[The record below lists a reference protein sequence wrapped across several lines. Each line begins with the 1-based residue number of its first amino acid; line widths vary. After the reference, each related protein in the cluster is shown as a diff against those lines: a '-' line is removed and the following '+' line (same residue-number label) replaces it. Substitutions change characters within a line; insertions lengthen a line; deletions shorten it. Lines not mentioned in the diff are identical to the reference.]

1 MIIGG
6 NMKKDTDKYWRLGIF
21 AFYMIM
27 VPFACRDSYGLMIA
41 EGIGILL
48 FAPYLFADWVWPY
61 LKERRK
67 RQNEQFEREKK
78 AAIEKMAE
86 QYKHSEKAKAAEPK
100 SIAEA
105 VKPAPQSTL
114 FPNRSDQKMQADSK
128 LQSDQ
133 KAQSDRKVQ
142 SDQKAQPDRKAQA
155 GQKLQAEAEEKTVV
169 FDDRNYVWFLGDL
182 RLSASQ
188 KESVVFQVPEE
199 KIKNLSDR
207 FFDNS
212 GIQAF
217 DRSFLTEEE
226 KLSAMRQILAFG
238 RQWRRGREVGRDVL
252 GLYSAGGELSQRIR
266 AASHESHCYDG
277 GNCMPDGVV
286 SYTTSLRFCCD
297 PMVSWE
303 DLEKRRKNRIKM
315 AEENFRKSNGHVSYM
330 KQDRENW
337 GYDGPLEVENIEVCT
352 FGYDKLYLKDPFGM
366 KGVFYFHLEEKVSY
380 Y

>member
-6 NMKKDTDKYWRLGIF
+6 DMKKDTDKFWRLGIF

-27 VPFACRDSYGLMIA
+27 VLFACRDSYGLMIA

-48 FAPYLFADWVWPY
+48 FTPYLFADWVWPY

-86 QYKHSEKAKAAEPK
+86 QYKRSEQVKAVESK

-105 VKPAPQSTL
+105 VKHASQPTSS
-114 FPNRSDQKMQADSK
+114 PNRSNQKTQADAK
-128 LQSDQ
+128 P
-133 KAQSDRKVQ
+133 QSDRKEQSNQKVQ
-142 SDQKAQPDRKAQA
+142 SDRKAQA

-169 FDDRNYVWFLGDL
+169 FDDRKYVWLLGDL

-207 FFDNS
+207 FFNNS

-217 DRSFLTEEE
+217 DRSYLTEEE

-266 AASHESHCYDG
+266 ATSHESHCYDG

>member
-27 VPFACRDSYGLMIA
+27 VLFACRDSYGLMIA

-48 FAPYLFADWVWPY
+48 FAPYLFADWVLPY

-105 VKPAPQSTL
+105 VEPAPQPTPS
-114 FPNRSDQKMQADSK
+114 PNPSNQKV
-128 LQSDQ
+128 QSE
-133 KAQSDRKVQ
+133 KIPQSDRKAQ
-142 SDQKAQPDRKAQA
+142 SEVD
-155 GQKLQAEAEEKTVV
+155 EKTVV
-169 FDDRNYVWFLGDL
+169 FDEREYVWLLGDL
-182 RLSASQ
+182 RLSALQ

-199 KIKNLSDR
+199 KIKDLSDR
-207 FFDNS
+207 FFDDS

-217 DRSFLTEEE
+217 DGSFLTEEE

-238 RQWRRGREVGRDVL
+238 RQWRRGREVGRDVR

-266 AASHESHCYDG
+266 ATSHESHCYDG

-297 PMVSWE
+297 PMVSWK

>member
-6 NMKKDTDKYWRLGIF
+6 DMKKDTDKFWRLGIF

-27 VPFACRDSYGLMIA
+27 VLFACRDSYGLMIA

-48 FAPYLFADWVWPY
+48 FTPYLFADWVWPY

-86 QYKHSEKAKAAEPK
+86 QYKRSEQVKAVESK

-105 VKPAPQSTL
+105 VKHASQPTSS
-114 FPNRSDQKMQADSK
+114 PNRSNQKTQADSK
-128 LQSDQ
+128 P
-133 KAQSDRKVQ
+133 QSDRKEQSNQKVQ
-142 SDQKAQPDRKAQA
+142 SDRKAQA

-169 FDDRNYVWFLGDL
+169 FDDRKYVWLLGDL

-207 FFDNS
+207 FFNNS

-217 DRSFLTEEE
+217 DRSYLTEEE

-238 RQWRRGREVGRDVL
+238 RQWRKGSKVGRNVL
-252 GLYSAGGELSQRIR
+252 APYSAGGKLSQIIR
-266 AASHESHCYDG
+266 ENSYESHCYDG
-277 GNCMPDGVV
+277 GNCMPDGVE
-286 SYTTSLRFCCD
+286 SHTTYLRFCYD

-315 AEENFRKSNGHVSYM
+315 AEEDFRKSNGHVSYM
-330 KQDRENW
+330 KRDRENW
-337 GYDGPLEVENIEVCT
+337 GYDGPLEDENIEVCA

-366 KGVFYFHLEEKVSY
+366 KGVFYFHLEENVHFY
-380 Y
+380 

>member
-6 NMKKDTDKYWRLGIF
+6 NMKKDTDKFWRLGIF

-27 VPFACRDSYGLMIA
+27 VLFACRDSYGLMIA

-48 FAPYLFADWVWPY
+48 FTPYLFADWVWPY

-86 QYKHSEKAKAAEPK
+86 QYKRSEQVKAVESK

-105 VKPAPQSTL
+105 VKHASQPTSS
-114 FPNRSDQKMQADSK
+114 PNRSNQKTQADAK
-128 LQSDQ
+128 P
-133 KAQSDRKVQ
+133 QSDRKEQSNQKVQ
-142 SDQKAQPDRKAQA
+142 SDRKAQA

-169 FDDRNYVWFLGDL
+169 FDDRKYVWLLGDL

-207 FFDNS
+207 FFNNS

-217 DRSFLTEEE
+217 DRSYLTEEE

-238 RQWRRGREVGRDVL
+238 RQWRKGSKVGRNVL
-252 GLYSAGGELSQRIR
+252 APYSAGGKLSQIIR
-266 AASHESHCYDG
+266 ENSYESHCYDG
-277 GNCMPDGVV
+277 GNCLPDG
-286 SYTTSLRFCCD
+286 SESHTTYLRFCYD

-315 AEENFRKSNGHVSYM
+315 AEEDFRKSNGHVSYM
-330 KQDRENW
+330 KRDRENW
-337 GYDGPLEVENIEVCT
+337 GYDGPLEDENIEVCA

-366 KGVFYFHLEEKVSY
+366 KGVFYFHLEENVHFY
-380 Y
+380 

>member
-6 NMKKDTDKYWRLGIF
+6 DMKKDTDKFWRLGIF

-27 VPFACRDSYGLMIA
+27 VLFACRDSYGLMIA

-48 FAPYLFADWVWPY
+48 FTPYLFADWVWPY

-86 QYKHSEKAKAAEPK
+86 QYKRSEQVKAVELK

-105 VKPAPQSTL
+105 VKHASQPTSS
-114 FPNRSDQKMQADSK
+114 PNRSNQKTQADAK
-128 LQSDQ
+128 P
-133 KAQSDRKVQ
+133 QSDRKEQSNQKVQ
-142 SDQKAQPDRKAQA
+142 SDRKAQA
-155 GQKLQAEAEEKTVV
+155 GQKLQAEAEGKTVV
-169 FDDRNYVWFLGDL
+169 FDDRKYVWLLGDL

-217 DRSFLTEEE
+217 DRSYLTEEE
-226 KLSAMRQILAFG
+226 KLSAIRQILAFG
-238 RQWRRGREVGRDVL
+238 RQWRKGSKVGRNVL
-252 GLYSAGGELSQRIR
+252 APYSAGGKLSQIIR
-266 AASHESHCYDG
+266 ENSYESHCYDG
-277 GNCMPDGVV
+277 GNCLPDG
-286 SYTTSLRFCCD
+286 SESHTTYLRFCYD

-315 AEENFRKSNGHVSYM
+315 AEEDFRKSNGHVSYM
-330 KQDRENW
+330 KRDRENW
-337 GYDGPLEVENIEVCT
+337 GYDGPLEDENIEVCA

-366 KGVFYFHLEEKVSY
+366 KGVFYFHLEEKVHFY
-380 Y
+380 

>member
-1 MIIGG
+1 
-6 NMKKDTDKYWRLGIF
+6 MKKDTDKFWRLGIF

-27 VPFACRDSYGLMIA
+27 GLFACRDLYGLMIA

-48 FAPYLFADWVWPY
+48 FTPYLFGDWVWPY

-67 RQNEQFEREKK
+67 RQNEQVEREKK

-86 QYKHSEKAKAAEPK
+86 QYKRSEKAKAAEPK

-105 VKPAPQSTL
+105 VKPAPLPTPS
-114 FPNRSDQKMQADSK
+114 PNRSNQKMQADSK
-128 LQSDQ
+128 TQSDQ
-133 KAQSDRKVQ
+133 EAQSDRKPQSNQKVQ
-142 SDQKAQPDRKAQA
+142 SDQMLQSDQEVQA
-155 GQKLQAEAEEKTVV
+155 GKKVEAETEEKTVV
-169 FDDRNYVWFLGDL
+169 FDDRKYVWLLGDL

-217 DRSFLTEEE
+217 DRSYLTEEE

-238 RQWRRGREVGRDVL
+238 RQWRKGSKVGRNVL
-252 GLYSAGGELSQRIR
+252 APYSAGGILSQIIR
-266 AASHESHCYDG
+266 ENSYESHCYDG
-277 GNCMPDGVV
+277 GNCMPDGSVTH
-286 SYTTSLRFCCD
+286 TTYLRFCYD

-315 AEENFRKSNGHVSYM
+315 AEEDFRKSNGHVSYM
-330 KQDRENW
+330 KRDRENW
-337 GYDGPLEVENIEVCT
+337 GYDGPLEDENIEVCA

-366 KGVFYFHLEEKVSY
+366 KGVFYFHLEENVHFY
-380 Y
+380 

>member
-1 MIIGG
+1 ME
-6 NMKKDTDKYWRLGIF
+6 KDTDKFWRLGIF

-27 VPFACRDSYGLMIA
+27 GLFACRDLYGLMIA

-48 FAPYLFADWVWPY
+48 FTPYLFGDWVWPY

-67 RQNEQFEREKK
+67 RQNEQVEREKK

-86 QYKHSEKAKAAEPK
+86 QYKRSEQVKAVESK

-105 VKPAPQSTL
+105 VKPAPQPTL
-114 FPNRSDQKMQADSK
+114 SPNRSNQKTQADSK
-128 LQSDQ
+128 P
-133 KAQSDRKVQ
+133 QSDRKEQ
-142 SDQKAQPDRKAQA
+142 SNQKTQA

-169 FDDRNYVWFLGDL
+169 FDDRKYVWLLGDL

-217 DRSFLTEEE
+217 DRSCLTEEE

-266 AASHESHCYDG
+266 ATSHESHCYDG

-286 SYTTSLRFCCD
+286 SYTTSLRFFFFF
-297 PMVSWE
+297 MVSWE

>member
-6 NMKKDTDKYWRLGIF
+6 DMKKDTDKFWRLGIF

-27 VPFACRDSYGLMIA
+27 VLFACRDSYGLMIA

-48 FAPYLFADWVWPY
+48 FTPYLFADWVWPY

-86 QYKHSEKAKAAEPK
+86 QYKRSEKVKAAEPK

-105 VKPAPQSTL
+105 VKPAPQLTPS
-114 FPNRSDQKMQADSK
+114 PNRSNQKMQAD
-128 LQSDQ
+128 QE
-133 KAQSDRKVQ
+133 V
-142 SDQKAQPDRKAQA
+142 QA
-155 GQKLQAEAEEKTVV
+155 GKKVETEAEEKTVV
-169 FDDRNYVWFLGDL
+169 FDDRKYVWLLGDL

-207 FFDNS
+207 FFNNS

-217 DRSFLTEEE
+217 DRSYLTEEE

-238 RQWRRGREVGRDVL
+238 RQWRKGSKVGRNVL
-252 GLYSAGGELSQRIR
+252 APYSAGGKLSQIIR
-266 AASHESHCYDG
+266 ENSYESHCYDG
-277 GNCMPDGVV
+277 GNCLPDG
-286 SYTTSLRFCCD
+286 SESHTTYLRFCYD
-297 PMVSWE
+297 PMASWE

-315 AEENFRKSNGHVSYM
+315 AEEDFRKSNGHVSYM
-330 KQDRENW
+330 KRDRENW
-337 GYDGPLEVENIEVCT
+337 GYDGPLEDENIEVCA

-366 KGVFYFHLEEKVSY
+366 KGVFYFHLEENVHFY
-380 Y
+380 

>member
-1 MIIGG
+1 
-6 NMKKDTDKYWRLGIF
+6 
-21 AFYMIM
+21 
-27 VPFACRDSYGLMIA
+27 MIA

-199 KIKNLSDR
+199 KIKDLSDR

-266 AASHESHCYDG
+266 ATSHESHCYDG
-277 GNCMPDGVV
+277 GNRMPDG
-286 SYTTSLRFCCD
+286 SESHTTYLRFCYD
-297 PMVSWE
+297 QMVSWE

>member
-1 MIIGG
+1 
-6 NMKKDTDKYWRLGIF
+6 MKKDTDKFWRLGIF

-27 VPFACRDSYGLMIA
+27 ALFAFRDLYGLMIA

-48 FAPYLFADWVWPY
+48 FTPYLFGDWVWPY

-67 RQNEQFEREKK
+67 RQNEQVEREKK

-86 QYKHSEKAKAAEPK
+86 QYKRSEQVKAVESK

-105 VKPAPQSTL
+105 GKHAAKPTSS
-114 FPNRSDQKMQADSK
+114 PNRSNQKTQADAK
-128 LQSDQ
+128 P
-133 KAQSDRKVQ
+133 QSDRKEQSNQKVQ
-142 SDQKAQPDRKAQA
+142 SDRKAQA

-169 FDDRNYVWFLGDL
+169 FDDRKYVWLLGDL

-207 FFDNS
+207 FFNNS

-217 DRSFLTEEE
+217 DRSYLTEEE

-238 RQWRRGREVGRDVL
+238 RQWRKGSKVGRNVL
-252 GLYSAGGELSQRIR
+252 APYSAGGKLSQIIR
-266 AASHESHCYDG
+266 ENSYESHCYDG
-277 GNCMPDGVV
+277 GNCLPDG
-286 SYTTSLRFCCD
+286 SESHTTYLRFCYD

-315 AEENFRKSNGHVSYM
+315 AEEDFRKSNGHVSYM
-330 KQDRENW
+330 KRDRENW
-337 GYDGPLEVENIEVCT
+337 GYDGPLEDENIEVCA

-366 KGVFYFHLEEKVSY
+366 KGVFYFHLEENVHFY
-380 Y
+380 

>member
-6 NMKKDTDKYWRLGIF
+6 DMKKDTDKFWRLGIF

-27 VPFACRDSYGLMIA
+27 VLFACRDSYGLMIA

-48 FAPYLFADWVWPY
+48 FTPYLFADWVWPY

-86 QYKHSEKAKAAEPK
+86 QYKRSEQVKAVESK

-105 VKPAPQSTL
+105 VKHASQPTSS
-114 FPNRSDQKMQADSK
+114 PNRSNQTTQADAK
-128 LQSDQ
+128 P
-133 KAQSDRKVQ
+133 QSDRKEQSNQKVQ
-142 SDQKAQPDRKAQA
+142 SDRKAQA

-169 FDDRNYVWFLGDL
+169 FDDRKYVWLLGDL

-207 FFDNS
+207 FFNNS

-217 DRSFLTEEE
+217 DRSYLTEEE

-238 RQWRRGREVGRDVL
+238 RQWRKGSKVGRNVL
-252 GLYSAGGELSQRIR
+252 APYSAGGKLSQIIR
-266 AASHESHCYDG
+266 ENSYESHCYDG
-277 GNCMPDGVV
+277 GNCMPDGVE
-286 SYTTSLRFCCD
+286 SHTTSLLFCYD

-315 AEENFRKSNGHVSYM
+315 AEEDFRKSNGQVSYM
-330 KQDRENW
+330 KRDRENW
-337 GYDGPLEVENIEVCT
+337 GYDGPLEDENIEVCA

-366 KGVFYFHLEEKVSY
+366 KGVFYFHLEENVHFY
-380 Y
+380 